1 MALGVSPDPEL
12 PPLPARISDIPRRW
26 ALQTP
31 DALAL
36 RDGESEWTYRQLGEA
51 ILDAKNRLHEI
62 GVRAGD
68 RVVIV
73 NENCMAVV
81 ALLFAVAELDAW
93 FVLANARLSA
103 REIDAIRVDC
113 DARLMLFTNVVSPDA
128 AMHAERLSARQQHW
142 NLIGELSVGTLNE
155 VCEPEATFKRGDEQV
170 ASLVYTT
177 GTTGKPK
184 GVMLTH
190 HNLLHVA
197 TVSATLRCLKTSD
210 RAYGVLPISHVY
222 GMSSVTLGTLTAG
235 ASLQVAARFS
245 ARAAANALMF
255 DGITVFQGV
264 PAMYAKLIEL
274 VGDDKTF
281 KAPLLHFTYAGGSP
295 LDPAL
300 KARSEAR
307 LGLTLHNGYG
317 LTESSPT
324 VSQTRQERPRGD
336 CSVGEVIPGVAVRTL
351 DGTGYDVAIGEPGEL
366 WVRGP
371 NVMKGY
377 YRDAEMTRKVIHDGW
392 LNTGDIAR
400 VDPDGALFIVG
411 RTKELIIRSGFN
423 VYPVEVEAV
432 LNSHPAVSQS
442 AVVGRVVVDN
452 EEVVAFV
459 ELKPGQQATEEEIS
473 TFTEGQLSPYKRPCE
488 IIIMSVLPSAAT
500 GKILK
505 GKLKEM
511 AQARANC
518 AIAQPTLQAVHDQQ
532 KSKKAG
538 G

>member
-1 MALGVSPDPEL
+1 MAFFASSDDQLL
-12 PPLPARISDIPRRW
+12 TLPARISEVPRHW
-26 ALQTP
+26 ATATP
-31 DALAL
+31 VALAL
-36 RDGESEWTYRQLGEA
+36 RDGNSEWNYRQLDDA
-51 ILDAKNRLHEI
+51 IEDAKDRLLAI

-81 ALLFAVAELDAW
+81 ALLFAVAHLDAW
-93 FVLANARLSA
+93 FVLVNARLTS
-103 REIDAIRVDC
+103 REIDAIAEDC
-113 DARLMLFTNVVSPDA
+113 GARLMLFTIGSSTEA
-128 AMHAERLSARQQHW
+128 AVHAARLSATPQHW
-142 NLIGELSVGTLNE
+142 GAIGKLAVGALNAA
-155 VCEPEATFKRGDEQV
+155 CTPEPVFGSNHEQV
-170 ASLVYTT
+170 VALVYTT

-190 HNLLHVA
+190 RNLLHVA
-197 TVSATLRCLKTSD
+197 TVSAKLRHLTTAD

-222 GMSSVTLGTLTAG
+222 GLASVTLGTLTAG
-235 ASLQVAARFS
+235 ACLQVAARFS
-245 ARAAANALMF
+245 AVEAANALMC

-264 PAMYAKLIEL
+264 PAMYAKLLEHIAN
-274 VGDDKTF
+274 DSDF

-324 VSQTRQERPRGD
+324 VSQTRLERPRLD
-336 CSVGEVIPGVAVRTL
+336 CSVGEVIPGVSVRTV
-351 DGTGYDVAIGEPGEL
+351 DSQGRDVAIGEPGEL

-377 YRDAEMTRKVIHDGW
+377 YRDAGLTARVIVDGW

-400 VDPDGALFIVG
+400 IDPDGALFIVG

-432 LNSHPAVSQS
+432 LNSHPSVSQS
-442 AVVGRVVVDN
+442 AVVGRNSGDN

-459 ELKPGQQATEEEIS
+459 ELKPGCQATEEEIS
-473 TFTEGQLSPYKRPCE
+473 VYATSQLSPYKRPCE
-488 IIIMSVLPSAAT
+488 IIIMSALPAAAT

-505 GKLKEM
+505 SKLKEM
-511 AQARANC
+511 AQR
-518 AIAQPTLQAVHDQQ
+518 
-532 KSKKAG
+532 G
-538 G
+538 GK

>member
-1 MALGVSPDPEL
+1 MALEASHDAEL

-26 ALQTP
+26 MRETP

-36 RDGESEWTYRQLGEA
+36 HDGQMEWTYRQLSTA
-51 ILDAKNRLHEI
+51 IAESKIHLSRA

-68 RVVIV
+68 RVMIV
-73 NENCMAVV
+73 TENSLAVV

-93 FVLANARLSA
+93 FVLVNARLSA
-103 REIDAIRVDC
+103 REVDAIGDDC
-113 DARLMLFTNVVSPDA
+113 GARLTLFTSTISADA
-128 AMHAERLSARQQHW
+128 LGHAQRCSAMQQQW
-142 NLIGELSVGTLNE
+142 GLIGEIAVGETKLTSTP
-155 VCEPEATFKRGDEQV
+155 EPVYASNHEQV
-170 ASLVYTT
+170 AALVYTT

-190 HNLLHVA
+190 RNLLHVA
-197 TVSATLRCLKTSD
+197 TVSATLRQLKSSD

-222 GMSSVTLGTLTAG
+222 GLSSVTLGTLTAG
-235 ASLQVAARFS
+235 ARLQLAARFS
-245 ARAAANALMF
+245 VEATAHALMF

-264 PAMYAKLIEL
+264 PAMYAKLLEF
-274 VGDDKTF
+274 VADDKIF
-281 KAPLLHFTYAGGSP
+281 KAPQLHFTYAGGSP

-307 LGLTLHNGYG
+307 FGLTLHNGYG

-324 VSQTRQERPRGD
+324 VSQTRLERPRRD
-336 CSVGEVIPGVAVRTL
+336 CSVGEVITGVSVRTL
-351 DGTGYDVAIGEPGEL
+351 DHAGREVGVGEPGEL

-377 YRDAEMTRKVIHDGW
+377 YRDPELTKKVITGGW
-392 LNTGDIAR
+392 LNTGDIACI
-400 VDPDGALFIVG
+400 DTDGALFIVG

-432 LNSHPAVSQS
+432 LNSHASVSQS
-442 AVVGRVVVDN
+442 AVVGRTVEGN

-459 ELKPGQQATEEEIS
+459 ELKPGLMATPEEIS
-473 TFTEGQLSPYKRPCE
+473 AFAAGQLSAYKRPCE
-488 IIIMSVLPSAAT
+488 VIILDALPAAAT

-505 GKLKEM
+505 SKLKET
-511 AQARANC
+511 AQQGRNR
-518 AIAQPTLQAVHDQQ
+518 
-532 KSKKAG
+532 
-538 G
+538 

>member
-1 MALGVSPDPEL
+1 MAFGASLDPALALL
-12 PPLPARISDIPRRW
+12 PGRISDIPRRW
-26 ALQTP
+26 ALDTP

-36 RDGESEWTYRQLGEA
+36 RDGVSEWNYRQLGEA
-51 ILDAKNRLHEI
+51 ILEAKTRLRKI

-81 ALLFAVAELDAW
+81 ALLFALAELDAW
-93 FVLANARLSA
+93 FVLVNARLSA
-103 REIDAIRVDC
+103 REIDAICDDC
-113 DARLMLFTNVVSPDA
+113 GVRLTLFTDVDSADA
-128 AMHAERLSARQQHW
+128 ALHAQRLSAIRQHW
-142 NLIGELSVGTLNE
+142 SLIGDLSVGALNE
-155 VCEPEATFKRGDEQV
+155 TCEPEAIFRSGAEQV

-190 HNLLHVA
+190 HNILHVA

-235 ASLQVAARFS
+235 ACLQVAARFS
-245 ARAAANALMF
+245 AQAAAHALMF

-274 VGDDKTF
+274 IADDKNF

-324 VSQTRQERPRGD
+324 VSQTRLERPRSD
-336 CSVGEVIPGVAVRTL
+336 CSVGEVIPGVSVRTVNSE
-351 DGTGYDVAIGEPGEL
+351 GHDVAIGEPGEL

-377 YRDAEMTRKVIHDGW
+377 YRDAEMTRKVIRDGW

-400 VDPDGALFIVG
+400 IDPDGALFIVG

-432 LNSHPAVSQS
+432 LNSHPAISQS
-442 AVVGRVVVDN
+442 AVVGRVVADN
-452 EEVVAFV
+452 EEVIAFV
-459 ELKPGQQATEEEIS
+459 ELKPGQQATEEEIRVYA
-473 TFTEGQLSPYKRPCE
+473 EGQLSPYKRPSE
-488 IIIMSVLPSAAT
+488 IIIMPTLPAAAT

-511 AQARANC
+511 AQGRG
-518 AIAQPTLQAVHDQQ
+518 I
-532 KSKKAG
+532 
-538 G
+538 

>member
-1 MALGVSPDPEL
+1 MALGASPDPDL
-12 PPLPARISDIPRRW
+12 SPLPARIWEIPRRW
-26 ALQTP
+26 ARETP
-31 DALAL
+31 HALAL
-36 RDGESEWTYRQLGEA
+36 REGKSEWTYQQLGAA
-51 ILDAKNRLHEI
+51 IDDARNRLDHA

-73 NENCMAVV
+73 NENCMVVV

-93 FVLANARLSA
+93 SILINARLTA
-103 REIDAIRVDC
+103 REIEAIIENSG
-113 DARLMLFTNVVSPDA
+113 ARLSLFTHLVSHEA
-128 AMHAERLSARQQHW
+128 EMHAKRLSATRQRW
-142 NLIGELSVGTLNE
+142 DSLGEISVGDLNQA
-155 VCEPEATFKRGDEQV
+155 CEPEPVFKEGSEQV
-170 ASLVYTT
+170 AALVYTT
-177 GTTGKPK
+177 GTTGNPK

-197 TVSATLRCLKTSD
+197 TVSAKLRRLRPSD
-210 RAYGVLPISHVY
+210 RGYGVLPISHVY
-222 GMSSVTLGTLTAG
+222 GLASVTLGTISAG
-235 ASLQVAARFS
+235 ASLQLAARFS
-245 ARAAANALMF
+245 AVDAAKALMF

-274 VGDDKTF
+274 VADDERF
-281 KAPLLHFTYAGGSP
+281 NAPNLHFTYAGGSP

-300 KARSEAR
+300 KARAEAR

-324 VSQTRQERPRGD
+324 VSQTRQERPRND
-336 CSVGEVIPGVAVRTL
+336 CSVGEVIPGVSVRTV
-351 DGTGYDVAIGEPGEL
+351 DGQGRDVAVGEPGEL
-366 WVRGP
+366 WVSGP

-377 YRDAEMTRKVIHDGW
+377 YRDPEATAKVINDGW

-400 VDPDGALFIVG
+400 IDPDGALFIVG

-442 AVVGRVVVDN
+442 AVVGRTVVDN

-459 ELKPGQQATEEEIS
+459 ELIPGQVAKSHEIGA
-473 TFTEGQLSPYKRPCE
+473 FAAVRLSPYKRPCE
-488 IIIMSVLPSAAT
+488 IIIMSALPAAAT

-505 GKLKEM
+505 KILKE
-511 AQARANC
+511 
-518 AIAQPTLQAVHDQQ
+518 IAQKP
-532 KSKKAG
+532 SF
-538 G
+538 

>member
-1 MALGVSPDPEL
+1 MTFFASSDEQL
-12 PPLPARISDIPRRW
+12 PALPARISDVPRYW
-26 ALQTP
+26 AKETP
-31 DALAL
+31 TALAL
-36 RDGESEWTYRQLGEA
+36 RDGNSEWNYRQLDNAIVEA
-51 ILDAKNRLHEI
+51 KDRLLEI

-73 NENCMAVV
+73 NENCAAVV
-81 ALLFAVAELDAW
+81 ALLFAVAHLDAW
-93 FVLANARLSA
+93 FVLVNARLTS
-103 REIDAIRVDC
+103 REIDAIAEDSG
-113 DARLMLFTNVVSPDA
+113 ARLVLFTIGSSSDA
-128 AMHAERLSARQQHW
+128 AVHAARLAATPQHW
-142 NLIGELSVGTLNE
+142 GAIGELAVGALNAA
-155 VCEPEATFKRGDEQV
+155 CSPEPVFGSNHEQV
-170 ASLVYTT
+170 AALVYTT

-190 HNLLHVA
+190 RNLLHVA
-197 TVSATLRCLKTSD
+197 TVSAKLRHLAPAD

-222 GMSSVTLGTLTAG
+222 GLASVTLGTLTAG
-235 ASLQVAARFS
+235 ACLQVAARFS
-245 ARAAANALMF
+245 AADTANALMCG
-255 DGITVFQGV
+255 GITVFQGV
-264 PAMYAKLIEL
+264 PAMYAKLIEHIAN
-274 VGDDKTF
+274 DADF

-324 VSQTRQERPRGD
+324 VSQTRLERPRHD
-336 CSVGEVIPGVAVRTL
+336 CSVGEVIPGVSVRTV
-351 DGTGYDVAIGEPGEL
+351 DGEGRDVAIGEPGEL

-377 YRDAEMTRKVIHDGW
+377 YRDAELTARVIIDGW

-400 VDPDGALFIVG
+400 IDPEGALFIVG

-442 AVVGRVVVDN
+442 AVVGRVVTGN

-459 ELKPGQQATEEEIS
+459 ELKAGQQATPDEIS
-473 TFTEGQLSPYKRPCE
+473 THAASLLSPYKRPCE
-488 IIIMSVLPSAAT
+488 IIILPVLPAAAT
-500 GKILK
+500 GKLLK

-511 AQARANC
+511 ARRE
-518 AIAQPTLQAVHDQQ
+518 
-532 KSKKAG
+532 
-538 G
+538 

>member
-1 MALGVSPDPEL
+1 MALAASSDPDL
-12 PPLPARISDIPRRW
+12 LPLPARICDVPRRW
-26 ALQTP
+26 ALETP

-36 RDGESEWTYRQLGEA
+36 RDGKSEWTYQQLGVAIVEA
-51 ILDAKNRLHEI
+51 RDRLEQA

-73 NENCMAVV
+73 NENCIAVV
-81 ALLFAVAELDAW
+81 ALLFAVTELDAW
-93 FVLANARLSA
+93 AVLTNARLA
-103 REIDAIRVDC
+103 TREIDAIIENSG
-113 DARLMLFTNVVSPDA
+113 ARLTLFTHLVSPDA
-128 AMHAERLSARQQHW
+128 EMHAKRLSATRQHW
-142 NLIGELSVGTLNE
+142 VSLGEISVGALNPM
-155 VCEPEATFKRGDEQV
+155 CEPEPVFKNGSEQV
-170 ASLVYTT
+170 AALVYTT
-177 GTTGKPK
+177 GTTGNPK

-197 TVSATLRCLKTSD
+197 TVSAKLRRMRASD

-222 GMSSVTLGTLTAG
+222 GLASVTLGTLSAG
-235 ASLQVAARFS
+235 ACLQVASRFS
-245 ARAAANALMF
+245 AADAAKALMF

-274 VGDDKTF
+274 VADDEKF
-281 KAPLLHFTYAGGSP
+281 HAPNLYFTYAGGSP

-324 VSQTRQERPRGD
+324 ISQTRQERPRSD
-336 CSVGEVIPGVAVRTL
+336 CSVGEVIPGVSVRTVNSE
-351 DGTGYDVAIGEPGEL
+351 GRDVAVGEPGEL
-366 WVRGP
+366 WVSGP

-377 YRDAEMTRKVIHDGW
+377 YRDPEATAKVINDGW
-392 LNTGDIAR
+392 LNTGDVAR
-400 VDPDGALFIVG
+400 IDVDGALFIVG
-411 RTKELIIRSGFN
+411 RTKELIIHSGFN

-442 AVVGRVVVDN
+442 AVVGRCVADN

-459 ELKPGQQATEEEIS
+459 ELKPGQNATQEEIGA
-473 TFTEGQLSPYKRPCE
+473 FVADQLSPYKRPCE
-488 IIIMSVLPSAAT
+488 IIIMPALPAAAT

-505 GKLKEM
+505 KKLKE
-511 AQARANC
+511 
-518 AIAQPTLQAVHDQQ
+518 IAQQ
-532 KSKKAG
+532 SSC
-538 G
+538 